1 MTNLNYIGSELDI
14 FEKARIWKAYWKN
27 RIRPLVKGEVLEVGA
42 GIGANTSAL
51 ADLEYRSWLCLEPDR
66 SLADQIDPPTPDR
79 HEVIEGTLPDVSG
92 RQFDTI
98 IYADVLE
105 HIQTDRDELEL
116 AAASLRPGGVV
127 IVLAPAHPFLFT
139 PFDEAVGHHR
149 RYTIGSLRQVAPP
162 GTREVKMEY
171 LDSAGILASLANR
184 LLLRSSM
191 PTAGQIRTWDTFLVP
206 CSRVLDPLL
215 FFRLG
220 KSVLAAWQRVES

>member
-14 FEKARIWKAYWKN
+14 FEKARTWKAYWKN
-27 RIRPLVKGEVLEVGA
+27 RIQPLVRGDVLEVGA
-42 GIGANTSAL
+42 GIGANTRAL
-51 ADLEYRSWLCLEPDR
+51 ADLQYRRWLCLEPDR
-66 SLADQIDPPTPDR
+66 SLAEQIDPPAPER
-79 HEVIEGTLPDVSG
+79 HEVVGGTLPDVSG
-92 RQFDTI
+92 RLFDTI
-98 IYADVLE
+98 LYADVLE
-105 HIQTDRDELEL
+105 HIERDRDELAL

-149 RYTIGSLRQVAPP
+149 RYTIGSLRRIAPS
-162 GTREVKMEY
+162 GIREVKMEY

-191 PTAGQIRTWDTFLVP
+191 PTAGQIHTWDRVLVP

-220 KSVLAAWQRVES
+220 KSVLAAWQRAES